1 VGLFA
6 PLRHYIDTLVH
17 PTVRQDALTS
27 ARHRAFIAP
36 RLLGSLVIFA
46 AFPLYVALRGV
57 PSVMEALM
65 FAWLVTPIL
74 IAFFLSRTGRYEGAH
89 MLSALALTVLVLMV
103 AVRTGGIAS
112 FAAIWLVVVPLEA
125 ALSASRRVV
134 TVAST
139 IALSAAALL
148 LLAGTFELLPPPLPA
163 EQERAALAVLV
174 GLGVVSASLYATGIA
189 LGAESLA
196 RTSVW
201 LHYAEED
208 RYRLLARSM
217 TDVITR
223 HDRNGAVLFVSPA
236 AELLLGASTKDL
248 LDHGL
253 FDRVHVADRPACLT
267 ALADAAVLGGS
278 QSVEFRLRRDSP
290 AETANF
296 IWIEMRCRAL
306 DQALGEGLLAED
318 LAQDLAQE
326 HAHEREVVAVMRDIT
341 QRKEEE
347 QAVELARAEAERAN
361 AAKSRFLATMSHELR
376 TPLNAVIGFSE
387 MLCKESALMI
397 DAKRRQ
403 EYAQLINESGRHLLS
418 VVNGILDMSK
428 IETGHFEITPEPFS
442 PRQVIEDCCGLLA
455 LKARESEIELV
466 TSLAGDLP
474 DIVADK
480 RALNQI
486 MLNLVS
492 NAIKFTDRGGKITVS
507 ARHEAGVF
515 AVTVADTG
523 VGIDSEDMARI
534 GDPFFQARSSYDRR
548 HDGTGLGLSIV
559 KGLVALHGGEI
570 EIASRIGEGT
580 SITIRLPVDC
590 ESARRSA
597 ELASI
602 GQAGSRTVAPA
613 AKRPADNL
621 VKIRA

>member
-6 PLRHYIDTLVH
+6 PLRDDVDALVH
-17 PTVRQDALTS
+17 PTAQQDALTR

-36 RLLGSLVIFA
+36 RLLAGLVVVA
-46 AFPLYVALRGV
+46 AFALYGV
-57 PSVMEALM
+57 VWGELSAWEALP
-65 FAWLVTPIL
+65 FGWLIIPIL
-74 IAFFLSRTGRYEGAH
+74 IAFALSHAGRYEDAH
-89 MLSALALTVLVLMV
+89 LLSSFVLAGLVMV
-103 AVRTGGIAS
+103 VASRSGGMAS
-112 FAAIWLVVVPLEA
+112 FATVWLVAVPLEA
-125 ALSASRRVV
+125 TVSLSRRVV
-134 TVAST
+134 L
-139 IALSAAALL
+139 IAAAMAASVAGLL
-148 LLAGTFELLPPPLPA
+148 WFAGAFDLLASWALLP
-163 EQERAALAVLV
+163 QESATLA
-174 GLGVVSASLYATGIA
+174 GLGIISALLFTTGIA
-189 LGAESLA
+189 LAVEQLA
-196 RTSVW
+196 RTSAL
-201 LHYAEED
+201 LHRAEED
-208 RYRLLARSM
+208 RYRLLAQNM

-223 HDRNGAVLFVSPA
+223 HDRNGAVLFVSPT
-236 AELLLGASTKDL
+236 AEQMLGAKADDL
-248 LDHGL
+248 LSQGL
-253 FDRVHVADRPACLT
+253 FDRVHVTDRPGYLKT
-267 ALADAAVLGGS
+267 LADAAADGGS
-278 QSVEFRLRRDSP
+278 RSVEFRVRREAT
-290 AETANF
+290 AEAADF

-306 DQALGEGLLAED
+306 EHTQDQPD
-318 LAQDLAQE
+318 SE
-326 HAHEREVVAVMRDIT
+326 HEVVAVMRDIT
-341 QRKEEE
+341 QRKQEAE
-347 QAVELARAEAERAN
+347 AIELARAEAERAN

-397 DAKRRQ
+397 DAARRH
-403 EYAQLINESGRHLLS
+403 EYAELINESGRHLLS

-428 IETGHFEITPEPFS
+428 IETGNFAITPEPFS
-442 PRQVIEDCCGLLA
+442 PRQAIEDCCGLLA
-455 LKARESEIELV
+455 LKARESGIELTTV
-466 TSLAGDLP
+466 LAGELP

-492 NAIKFTDRGGKITVS
+492 NAIKFTDRGGRITVS
-507 ARHEAGVF
+507 VRHEGSTF
-515 AVTVADTG
+515 TVTVADTG

-559 KGLVALHGGEI
+559 KGLVALHGGNM

-602 GQAGSRTVAPA
+602 GPGAARPA
-613 AKRPADNL
+613 APVVEPASERPVDKL